1 MRTLRSA
8 TISDTPVTLRVPVGR
23 TVCAMNTGA
32 NRRDVGMP
40 TLADVAFPDGRT
52 GFFGIRETSS
62 MRGAVV
68 AFAMTNMSER
78 VEPVPVLGTRPE
90 PATKPEPGS
99 HADPERHVESRQPA
113 DPTIEDVVGSIRVAD
128 ILGLDDAAADD
139 TVASHMGPVPPA
151 MADVLDRKSTRL
163 NSSHVASSYAVFCWK
178 T

>member
-1 MRTLRSA
+1 ARRS
-8 TISDTPVTLRVPVGR
+8 SEL
-23 TVCAMNTGA
+23 GA

-78 VEPVPVLGTRPE
+78 VEPVPVLGTRAE
-90 PATKPEPGS
+90 PATKPEPGA

-151 MADVLDRKSTRL
+151 MADVLPADEAL
-163 NSSHVASSYAVFCWK
+163 GNLGD
-178 T
+178 